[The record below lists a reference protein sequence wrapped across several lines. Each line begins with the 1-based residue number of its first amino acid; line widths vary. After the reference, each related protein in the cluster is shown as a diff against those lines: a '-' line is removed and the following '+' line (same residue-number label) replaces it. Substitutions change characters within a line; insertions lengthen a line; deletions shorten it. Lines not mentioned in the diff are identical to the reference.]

1 MTTGSSRP
9 NTNQRSYEGAK
20 STTAQIMIPFQPRG
34 HSDAFHRVERY
45 PADLAIVEHY
55 LGP

>member
-9 NTNQRSYEGAK
+9 NTNQRSYQGAK